1 MRLHGWLVLNLLL
14 AFMLG
19 CYLMSRATSFVSPIS
34 VGNARAKS
42 LSRAAE
48 EEKDGGFM
56 SFLKVEQEIELSPE
70 EFEIALTQEIESQ
83 RRRYYINGEVK
94 DNNLIV
100 PWKPVDEKTL
110 EADARRALKKN
121 GIVDPNMPVQTT
133 AEEAEKD
140 SKIALSLVGD
150 QDVKVEWTAGAPG
163 TKVGYIIERK
173 PVNAPTFRELISYE
187 NLGTL
192 LVQQYAG
199 ADYEYDDQIVPPGTW
214 TYRVLCRFR
223 SGEVTVVDEKDII
236 VPELEGVD
244 TLQAFGLLLGSFAF
258 LGIYYSFTDPP
269 VQ

>member
-1 MRLHGWLVLNLLL
+1 
-14 AFMLG
+14 
-19 CYLMSRATSFVSPIS
+19 
-34 VGNARAKS
+34 
-42 LSRAAE
+42 
-48 EEKDGGFM
+48 M
-56 SFLKVEQEIELSPE
+56 SFLKVEQDIELSPE
-70 EFEIALTQEIESQ
+70 EFQIALTQEIESQ

-94 DNNLIV
+94 ENNLIV

-121 GIVDPNMPVQTT
+121 GIVDPSIPVETT
-133 AEEAEKD
+133 KEEAEKD
-140 SKIALSLVGD
+140 SKIQLSLVGD

-192 LVQQYAG
+192 LVQTYSG

-223 SGEVTVVDEKDII
+223 SGEVTVVDEQDII

-244 TLQAFGLLLGSFAF
+244 TLQAFGLLLGTFAF
-258 LGIYYSFTDPP
+258 LGIYYSFADP
-269 VQ
+269 QIQ